1 MMKGNINYWIGITLL
16 LSVISFFFYKSIF
29 SELPLNETLSTI
41 EELQDLQVQLH
52 RDLLRYRSNQI
63 QQYDTLNHTLNELD
77 RNIHNL
83 SNSSVAEEEIGIETV
98 AGIGKTITQQS
109 ALVEDFKTHHSIL
122 RNSLFYIF
130 KLSSDLYS
138 KKPKTASKEQL
149 RITAELITFLLE
161 YIENPE
167 NNIANKIYPLID
179 VLNLDPDA
187 DTKALINIE

>member
-83 SNSSVAEEEIGIETV
+83 SNSSVAKEEIGIETV
-98 AGIGKTITQQS
+98 AGIGKTITQ
-109 ALVEDFKTHHSIL
+109 
-122 RNSLFYIF
+122 
-130 KLSSDLYS
+130 
-138 KKPKTASKEQL
+138 
-149 RITAELITFLLE
+149 
-161 YIENPE
+161 
-167 NNIANKIYPLID
+167 
-179 VLNLDPDA
+179 
-187 DTKALINIE
+187 